1 MLLAAL
7 AGGLAVVRAAPA
19 VSPGADD
26 PIALLP
32 MEPDPVVPAE
42 PVVSGT
48 PVVLLEPVE
57 LVDGVVDGASVLLVF
72 SLGLLLPPSA
82 KAVPR
87 TRATP
92 DLSVGGYKA

>member
-7 AGGLAVVRAAPA
+7 AGGLAVREAPA

-57 LVDGVVDGASVLLVF
+57 LVDGVVNGASVLLVF
-72 SLGLLLPPSA
+72 SLGLLQPPSA

-87 TRATP
+87 TSATP